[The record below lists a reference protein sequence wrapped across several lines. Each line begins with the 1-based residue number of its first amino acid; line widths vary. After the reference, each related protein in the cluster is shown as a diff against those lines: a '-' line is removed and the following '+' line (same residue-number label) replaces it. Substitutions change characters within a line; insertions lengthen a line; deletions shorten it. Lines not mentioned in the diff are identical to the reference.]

1 MYEVW
6 EDRPKLEA
14 SEVVKSGG
22 IFNQCID
29 FLKDQDQILH
39 TCLGE
44 DNSKIDF
51 IFHEARDE
59 GLDGRLDELQRIS
72 VDRKHFRFGLVA
84 KNYSGRPIK
93 NKMIFVVFANG
104 CNKTPSKTI
113 IFKRSDENSP
123 WQQPQEYPLECE
135 GNFSEVFRN
144 AFIIPTR
151 KNGNCLMIFRD
162 EHTFVFDENMQ
173 EVTRVNYQNDRIKVL
188 IQNYITAPDYNTLK
202 SNGSTWMMTF

>member
-1 MYEVW
+1 
-6 EDRPKLEA
+6 
-14 SEVVKSGG
+14 
-22 IFNQCID
+22 
-29 FLKDQDQILH
+29 
-39 TCLGE
+39 
-44 DNSKIDF
+44 
-51 IFHEARDE
+51 
-59 GLDGRLDELQRIS
+59 
-72 VDRKHFRFGLVA
+72 
-84 KNYSGRPIK
+84 
-93 NKMIFVVFANG
+93 MIFVVFANG

-113 IFKRSDENSP
+113 VFKRADENSP

-188 IQNYITAPDYNTLK
+188 I
-202 SNGSTWMMTF
+202 